1 MVLMDEV
8 VEIVITKNGK
18 PSLTLTASSTRDPAE
33 GARRGV
39 QQGSCSCG
47 QSDCAPE
54 LMGRRQ
60 SMVVPQ
66 PVCDFDANGLAV
78 NDRKA
83 LAARFII

>member
-1 MVLMDEV
+1 MGLMDEV
-8 VEIVITKNGK
+8 VEIVINENGK
-18 PSLTLTASSTRDPAE
+18 PSLTLTASSTRGPAE

-47 QSDCAPE
+47 QSDYASE
-54 LMGRRQ
+54 LLGRRK
-60 SMVVPQ
+60 SRVVPW

-83 LAARFII
+83 LAERFIT